1 MSRAPPYTANFYR
14 DDGRNDPRGDGR
26 NDYGRSD
33 YRDDRAPRYVREEST
48 YYVGPNAGA
57 MVMGDIEA
65 DAGRTGY
72 RVSVRRA
79 PQLMRHQ
86 S

>member
-1 MSRAPPYTANFYR
+1 MSHAPPYTANFYR
-14 DDGRNDPRGDGR
+14 DDGRNDYRGDAR
-26 NDYGRSD
+26 ND

-57 MVMGDIEA
+57 MVMRDIEA

-72 RVSVRRA
+72 QVSVRQA
-79 PQLMRHQ
+79 PQLMRRQ